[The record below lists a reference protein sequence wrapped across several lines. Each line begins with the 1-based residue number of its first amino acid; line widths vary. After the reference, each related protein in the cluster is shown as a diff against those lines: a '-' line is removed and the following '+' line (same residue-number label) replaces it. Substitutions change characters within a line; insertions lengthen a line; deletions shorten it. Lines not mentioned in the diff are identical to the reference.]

1 MKTLETPARAL
12 TLVCMAALAAGC
24 SAPQDPG
31 ARSGTTTATLRT
43 SGLQDP
49 QFVTAAAGNGRYEVQ
64 ASRLAMVR
72 AASPQVRN
80 YAQML
85 VDHHTL
91 ANNELMELVRARGM
105 RLPGSL
111 PRDKHAKL
119 DRLASASASGG
130 EFDRMYIRLVG
141 IEDHEADIALFE
153 RASRELRDP
162 ELRAWAGKTLPTLR
176 SHLDAARSLT
186 SPAR

>member
-1 MKTLETPARAL
+1 MKTLEPHPRVL
-12 TLVCMAALAAGC
+12 MCLCLAALLAGGC
-24 SAPQDPG
+24 AAPQDPG
-31 ARSGTTTATLRT
+31 AASAAVART

-64 ASRLAMVR
+64 ASRLAMYR
-72 AASPQVRN
+72 AASPQVRS

-91 ANNELMELVRARGM
+91 ANNELMDLVRARGM
-105 RLPGSL
+105 RLPGVL
-111 PRDKHAKL
+111 PRDKRAKL
-119 DRLASASASGG
+119 DRLAAASGS

-141 IEDHEADIALFE
+141 IDDHQADIALFE

-162 ELRAWAGKTLPTLR
+162 ELRAWAGKTLPALR
-176 SHLDAARSLT
+176 SHLESARSLMQSIRGT
-186 SPAR
+186 P